1 MASLGTRP
9 VVSVIPST
17 KRKEAVEITNS
28 SPLSLDAAVFTDSYD
43 RALSLADE
51 LEAGTVRINGAPG
64 QGFGDIPFGGHQN
77 SGIGREGLHTSI
89 YELLRTKSIIL

>member
-9 VVSVIPST
+9 VVSIIPST

-43 RALSLADE
+43 HALSLADE
-51 LEAGTVRINGAPG
+51 LEAGMVRINGVPR